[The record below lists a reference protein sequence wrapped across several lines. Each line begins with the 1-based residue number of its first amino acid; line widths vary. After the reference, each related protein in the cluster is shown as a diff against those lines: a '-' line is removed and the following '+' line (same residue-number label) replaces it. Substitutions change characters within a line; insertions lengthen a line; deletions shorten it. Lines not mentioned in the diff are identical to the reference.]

1 MKSLP
6 NLPIAHLPAPLDRL
20 LDLPWNPEANH
31 QIDRWLWRC
40 ELEQIPSA
48 KGVRS

>member
-1 MKSLP
+1 MSQ
-6 NLPIAHLPAPLDRL
+6 NSVPIAYLPGHLDRL
-20 LDLPWNPEANH
+20 LDRPWHPAASAA
-31 QIDRWLWRC
+31 IDRHLWRC